1 MAADVSIIVPAYN
14 MERFLVETLDSIE
27 AEIKPTSLAVEVIV
41 MDDGSTDGSLALAR
55 NYAAHH
61 ANIRVLTQ
69 PNAGPSVARNRAIN
83 EATGRYIFPLDADDL
98 LGAGFLEHAV
108 QILDT
113 DPEVK
118 AVCGE
123 DLFFGEKQGPWRL
136 PRFSRTLLARRNL
149 ICVSALYRR
158 TDWERVGGYCEELV
172 GYEDWDF
179 WLSIFKGGGRVV
191 RLSCP
196 AIHYRIRSGSK
207 RIADRKRKRETIDL
221 LNRRHA
227 GFFEQVLCG
236 PLHYQRTWSKPLNL
250 LTKWG
255 RKLGLVRKQHE

>member
-1 MAADVSIIVPAYN
+1 MVRRTDFTHGSAREFPELPVLRPAGAASPPRQPSVEDAQIFEPAEILPLQVPQRSRQNLKRMAADVSIIVPAYN

-27 AEIKPTSLAVEVIV
+27 AAIKPTSLAVEVIV

-113 DPEVK
+113 DPE
-118 AVCGE
+118 AV
-123 DLFFGEKQGPWRL
+123 
-136 PRFSRTLLARRNL
+136 SYTHLL
-149 ICVSALYRR
+149 
-158 TDWERVGGYCEELV
+158 
-172 GYEDWDF
+172 
-179 WLSIFKGGGRVV
+179 
-191 RLSCP
+191 
-196 AIHYRIRSGSK
+196 
-207 RIADRKRKRETIDL
+207 
-221 LNRRHA
+221 
-227 GFFEQVLCG
+227 
-236 PLHYQRTWSKPLNL
+236 L
-250 LTKWG
+250 LTK
-255 RKLGLVRKQHE
+255 RMLFLLTIFRIIRTIRCVNC

>member
-27 AEIKPTSLAVEVIV
+27 AAIKPTSLAVEVIV

-61 ANIRVLTQ
+61 TNIRVLTQ

-118 AVCGE
+118 AV
-123 DLFFGEKQGPWRL
+123 LRRRPVFRRKTRAVATAPFFTHLAGPPESDMRQRTLPSDRL
-136 PRFSRTLLARRNL
+136 GTGRRLLKNWSDTKTGIFGCRFSRGA
-149 ICVSALYRR
+149 
-158 TDWERVGGYCEELV
+158 E
-172 GYEDWDF
+172 
-179 WLSIFKGGGRVV
+179 
-191 RLSCP
+191 SCD
-196 AIHYRIRSGSK
+196 Y
-207 RIADRKRKRETIDL
+207 
-221 LNRRHA
+221 
-227 GFFEQVLCG
+227 
-236 PLHYQRTWSKPLNL
+236 
-250 LTKWG
+250 
-255 RKLGLVRKQHE
+255 LVRPFTIAFAAARSASQTANANAKQSTC

>member
-27 AEIKPTSLAVEVIV
+27 AAIKPTSLAVEVIV

-123 DLFFGEKQGPWRL
+123 DLF
-136 PRFSRTLLARRNL
+136 
-149 ICVSALYRR
+149 SAKN
-158 TDWERVGGYCEELV
+158 
-172 GYEDWDF
+172 
-179 WLSIFKGGGRVV
+179 KGRGD
-191 RLSCP
+191 CP
-196 AIHYRIRSGSK
+196 VF
-207 RIADRKRKRETIDL
+207 
-221 LNRRHA
+221 HA
-227 GFFEQVLCG
+227 PCWPAGI
-236 PLHYQRTWSKPLNL
+236 
-250 LTKWG
+250 
-255 RKLGLVRKQHE
+255 